1 MLNDPSFRNNG
12 LDVVFADKG
21 LGKVTGDPS
30 DDGKFKV
37 TSLRNIAQTA
47 PYMHDGRFETL
58 EEVIEHY
65 NSGVDSLSPNLDEEM
80 FHFAEGL
87 GLTNQEKT
95 DIIAF
100 LLTFTDDEFLTN
112 PAFSDPN
119 E

>member
-1 MLNDPSFRNNG
+1 MKCRASYPAGEFC
-12 LDVVFADKG
+12 
-21 LGKVTGDPS
+21 
-30 DDGKFKV
+30 
-37 TSLRNIAQTA
+37 SLFHA
-47 PYMHDGRFETL
+47 
-58 EEVIEHY
+58 
-65 NSGVDSLSPNLDEEM
+65 LSPNLDEEM